1 MPQHTDR
8 AYEQQLSDLRA
19 RVLEMGGLVEDQI
32 AQAVRALTEPNEA
45 LAKATVERDHT
56 VNRLDVE
63 IDELCLKIL
72 ALHQPAAR
80 DLRLI
85 TTALKITTD
94 LERIGDMAAH
104 IAERALELAADVPRE
119 PKADSMIDLP
129 LIANLARSML
139 HRALDAFVR
148 EDAELALDVCRSD
161 DAIDR
166 LHAQLFQAL
175 VAFMVGDP
183 STIAR
188 TMRLLFVSKYLER
201 VGDHATNIAE
211 MVIFLVKGRSIRH
224 MDTPPRSL

>member
-8 AYEQQLSDLRA
+8 GFEQQLSDLRA
-19 RVLEMGGLVEDQI
+19 SVLEMGGLVEDQI
-32 AQAVRALTEPNEA
+32 AQAVRALTDRDEA
-45 LAKATVERDHT
+45 LAHATIERDHT

-63 IDELCLKIL
+63 IDELCLKLL

-104 IAERALELAADVPRE
+104 IAERALELVAEIPRE

-148 EDAELALDVCRSD
+148 EDADLALDVCRSD
-161 DAIDR
+161 DAIDK
-166 LHAQLFQAL
+166 LHAQLFHAL
-175 VAFMVGDP
+175 LGFMVEDP
-183 STIAR
+183 TTIGR

-224 MDTPPRSL
+224 MDTPPRQL